1 MTTKSYKISHVCYHC
16 IGDRCL
22 KQIVLE
28 GGEQAKCKYCGTEGQ
43 GLQLSDLAEHIHE
56 VLQEHFELAEVPSPG
71 YEILQTGETKKY
83 IILDIAQVEEEVAD
97 DIVDYLSERYS
108 HNSIREEGY
117 DPYDQSAYYEEKD
130 ISDLE
135 FRLSWRDFCKE
146 IRTKAHFFNTF
157 AYNFLKRIFENLD
170 ELQTFEGP
178 VIREVLP
185 NDPSASI
192 WRGRIVRTN
201 GELNAILKSPDQELG
216 PPPYEKAMPGRMNA
230 RGVSVFYGATE
241 GETCIAELRAP
252 VDSQVV
258 LAKFV
263 PILPLRLLELEK
275 LKDIYCDTSHF
286 SSNYMEEKA
295 RFAFLAPLVD
305 EICRPIMPWDSELEY
320 LPTQAVAEF
329 LAAAQK
335 PKIDGIIYRSSQT
348 QAGQNVVLLNH
359 ASKVFRQNI
368 IFQIKI
374 YQNSEYSDLPIEVSE
389 VKQSEKLSPKDET
402 SDDGQGNYTHAAIH
416 FDDNLGG
423 MLPDLEDE
431 FPEDKFSKEERY
443 ALRLNPESVCVF
455 QVKSVTPDGSYRKVL
470 RCNAEG

>member
-1 MTTKSYKISHVCYHC
+1 MTTKSYKITHVCYHC

-22 KQIVLE
+22 RQFVLE
-28 GGEQAKCKYCGTEGQ
+28 EGEQAKCKYCGAEGQ
-43 GLQLSDLAEHIHE
+43 GVQLSDLAEHIHE
-56 VLQEHFELAEVPSPG
+56 VLQEHFELAKDPTPG
-71 YEILQTGETKKY
+71 YEIFQTGEPIKY
-83 IILDIAQVEEEVAD
+83 VILDIAQIEEEVAD

-108 HNSIREEGY
+108 YHSIRDEDY
-117 DPYDQSAYYEEKD
+117 DLYDKFAYYEEKD
-130 ISDLE
+130 ISDWE

-146 IRTKAHFFNTF
+146 IRTKAHFFNFF
-157 AYNFLKRIFENLD
+157 AYNFLKRIFGNLD

-178 VIREVLP
+178 VIREIQP
-185 NDPSASI
+185 NDSSVSI

-201 GELNAILKSPDQELG
+201 EELNAILKSPDQELG

-241 GETCIAELRAP
+241 KKTCIAELRAP

-263 PILPLRLLELEK
+263 PILPLRLLELDK

-295 RFAFLAPLVD
+295 RFSFLAPLVD
-305 EICRPIMPWDSELEY
+305 EICRPIMPWDNELEY

-329 LAAAQK
+329 LAATQK
-335 PKIDGIIYRSSQT
+335 PKVDGIIYPSSQT
-348 QAGQNVVLLNH
+348 QTGQNIVLLNH
-359 ASKVFRQNI
+359 ASKVFHENI
-368 IFQIKI
+368 VFQIKM
-374 YQNSEYSDLPIEVSE
+374 YQGSEHFELPIEAIE
-389 VKQSEKLSPKDET
+389 VKQNEKLSPKDES
-402 SDDGQGNYTHAAIH
+402 SDGGQGDYARAAIGPGH
-416 FDDNLGG
+416 DLGE

-431 FPEDKFSKEERY
+431 FLEEEKY
-443 ALRLNPESVCVF
+443 TLRLNPESICVF

-470 RCNAEG
+470 RCAAEG